1 MGLLVLLRWLLRVCG
16 LIYYLVYCF
25 AVLWFCVVVWLLC
38 CWVFYVLIFCVFV
51 CSWCFGIAC
60 TLMLALGG
68 LWLCFRWFWSL
79 FCVCGICYDVS
90 VVVISCY
97 FAFCSWLLTRW
108 LSVGYVVVVLLH
120 CFAELF
126 VFCWILLWLFAL
138 ISAVGF
144 DFVWLWF
151 KYC

>member
-1 MGLLVLLRWLLRVCG
+1 MIWVYLYCCVGWYVFVVWFITWFIVLRFCDFVLLFG
-16 LIYYLVYCF
+16 
-25 AVLWFCVVVWLLC
+25 
-38 CWVFYVLIFCVFV
+38 CWVVGFLCVNFCVFV
-51 CSWCFGIAC
+51 CSWCFGFAC
-60 TLMLALGG
+60 TLMLVLGG

-79 FCVCGICYDVS
+79 FCVCGICYVVT

-108 LSVGYVVVVLLH
+108 LPVGYVVVVLLR

-138 ISAVGF
+138 ISAV
-144 DFVWLWF
+144 
-151 KYC
+151 